1 MLVKIPIVETNV
13 LSKLDPVVFQSIQ
26 QPSVVDQIIETV
38 KSALI
43 KGELVPGQQ
52 LPSEPELAR
61 QLGVGRSAVREA
73 LKVLQ
78 AIGVVISVRGSG
90 TYIAEEPSERLLNP
104 LSFAIMLGTDVSSEL
119 IELRVMIQI
128 GYCEL
133 AASQATDGDWK
144 NIESAATMIES
155 KAADKSVTY
164 EELAHLDL
172 QFHYAILEATHNPL
186 VQKIGRTVEELFF
199 QSIRDTFKE
208 PENVQQ
214 AIRAHRSIIEAL
226 RSQDLVKIRTAIVDS
241 LNNTPWK
248 NEVKTLRRI
257 HVNGRTD

>member
-1 MLVKIPIVETNV
+1 MSKSNPI
-13 LSKLDPVVFQSIQ
+13 VFQSIQ
-26 QPSVVDQIIETV
+26 QPTVVDQIIETI

-43 KGELVPGQQ
+43 NGDLVPGQK

-78 AIGVVISVRGSG
+78 AIGVVVSVRGSG

-133 AASQATDGDWK
+133 ASQSS
-144 NIESAATMIES
+144 N
-155 KAADKSVTY
+155 
-164 EELAHLDL
+164 
-172 QFHYAILEATHNPL
+172 
-186 VQKIGRTVEELFF
+186 
-199 QSIRDTFKE
+199 
-208 PENVQQ
+208 
-214 AIRAHRSIIEAL
+214 
-226 RSQDLVKIRTAIVDS
+226 
-241 LNNTPWK
+241 
-248 NEVKTLRRI
+248 
-257 HVNGRTD
+257 

>member
-1 MLVKIPIVETNV
+1 MEFILPKPSPI
-13 LSKLDPVVFQSIQ
+13 VFQSIQ
-26 QPSVVDQIIETV
+26 QPTVVDQIIDII

-43 KGELVPGQQ
+43 SGELVPGQQ

-78 AIGVVISVRGSG
+78 AIGVVISIRGSG

-133 AASQATDGDWK
+133 AASQATDEDWK
-144 NIESAATMIES
+144 TIQQAAEAIEVLSQGKSA
-155 KAADKSVTY
+155 DH
-164 EELAHLDL
+164 EELARLDL

-214 AIRAHRSIIEAL
+214 ALQAHRQIIVAL
-226 RSQDLVKIRTAIVDS
+226 QSRNLIQIRMAIVDS
-241 LNNTPWK
+241 LKNTPWK
-248 NEVKTLRRI
+248 DEVKTLRRI
-257 HVNGRTD
+257 HVNGSK

>member
-1 MLVKIPIVETNV
+1 MSKSNPI
-13 LSKLDPVVFQSIQ
+13 VFQSIQ
-26 QPSVVDQIIETV
+26 QPTVVDQIIETI

-43 KGELVPGQQ
+43 NGDLVPGQQ

-78 AIGVVISVRGSG
+78 AIGVLVSVRGSG

-133 AASQATDGDWK
+133 AASQATDDDWEQ
-144 NIESAATMIES
+144 IEQAATAIETS
-155 KAADKSVTY
+155 FEDKQTSH
-164 EELAHLDL
+164 EELARLDL
-172 QFHYAILEATHNPL
+172 KFHYAILDATHNPL

-214 AIRAHRSIIEAL
+214 AIRAHRSIIKAL
-226 RSQDLVKIRTAIVDS
+226 HSQDLIQIRTAIVDS

-248 NEVKTLRRI
+248 HEVKTLRRI
-257 HVNGRTD
+257 HVNGKA

>member
-1 MLVKIPIVETNV
+1 MSKISP
-13 LSKLDPVVFQSIQ
+13 KVFQSIQ
-26 QPSVVDQIIETV
+26 QPSVVDQIIEMV

-43 KGELVPGQQ
+43 NGELTPGEQ

-78 AIGVVISVRGSG
+78 AIGVVVSIRGSG
-90 TYIAEEPSERLLNP
+90 TFIVEEPSERLLNP
-104 LSFAIMLGTDVSSEL
+104 LSFAIMLGTNVSSEL

-133 AASQATDGDWK
+133 AASQATDEDWK
-144 NIESAATMIES
+144 AIDNAASAIESLA
-155 KAADKSVTY
+155 KDRDADY
-164 EELAHLDL
+164 EKLAHLDL
-172 QFHYAILEATHNPL
+172 AFHYAILEATHNPL

-208 PENVQQ
+208 PDNVQQ
-214 AIRAHRSIIEAL
+214 AIKAHHIIITAL
-226 RSQDLVKIRTAIVDS
+226 RSQDIVNIRTAIVDS

-248 NEVKTLRRI
+248 HEVKTLRRI
-257 HVNGRTD
+257 HINGSK

>member
-1 MLVKIPIVETNV
+1 MPKSNPI
-13 LSKLDPVVFQSIQ
+13 VFQSIQ
-26 QPSVVDQIIETV
+26 QPTVVDQIIETI
-38 KSALI
+38 KDALI
-43 KGELVPGQQ
+43 SGDLVPGQQ

-78 AIGVVISVRGSG
+78 AIGVLVSIRGSG

-133 AASQATDGDWK
+133 AASQATDSDWQA
-144 NIESAATMIES
+144 IEHAAQAIERLFEQEN
-155 KAADKSVTY
+155 ADH
-164 EELAHLDL
+164 EELARLDL
-172 QFHYAILEATHNPL
+172 KFHYAILEATHNPL

-208 PENVQQ
+208 RKNVEQ
-214 AIRAHRSIIEAL
+214 AIKAHRDIISAL
-226 RSQDLVKIRTAIVDS
+226 HSQDLTQIRAAIVNS

-248 NEVKTLRRI
+248 DEVKTLRRI
-257 HVNGRTD
+257 HVNGNS